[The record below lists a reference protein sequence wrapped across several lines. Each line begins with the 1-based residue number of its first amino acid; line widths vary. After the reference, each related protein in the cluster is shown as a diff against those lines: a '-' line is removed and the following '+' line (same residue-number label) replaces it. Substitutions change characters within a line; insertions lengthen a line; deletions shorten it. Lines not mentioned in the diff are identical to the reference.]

1 MCNVHLGLRRKRHKT
16 YCSHESL
23 SWLLYIFQ
31 LKSFAHFSTTFRRK
45 QLNNFF
51 VVLQVFFSSL
61 YLFLSAYVIRTV
73 WKRQKFFIRS
83 KFLIE
88 VLKHVQNNRDN
99 EMRARARR
107 V

>member
-1 MCNVHLGLRRKRHKT
+1 MAA
-16 YCSHESL
+16 
-23 SWLLYIFQ
+23 LY
-31 LKSFAHFSTTFRRK
+31 FSIEIVRLFFHDISK
-45 QLNNFF
+45 KAAQQFF
-51 VVLQVFFSSL
+51 VVLQVFFSSV
-61 YLFLSAYVIRTV
+61 YLFLSAYMIRTV